1 MCEVGNLI
9 DLTCWDGEKKDEE
22 AHDEL
27 EPKTDATSSFKGPY
41 DPFDCVEKE
50 ACIKAINLETQAAK
64 PAEATTNELDPDLN
78 NESPP
83 VGMQAEVD
91 GAVGG
96 LLTRQ
101 RSLNSSNNSFQKH
114 LLKLKAAI
122 GVSTPQNGRKS
133 QFEKRIL
140 SDDLQMLSAESP
152 LKLIDDDQDDTLSRA
167 KFEADLKLMR
177 ISSFDSDA
185 TTVAAKTET
194 HPQIE
199 KSPSVGKLLQD
210 LKNLVNDK
218 LDEHLKKEFNVIID
232 SLSAAIGSA
241 CELKGQ
247 QDNAKTPTKSLPHVY
262 TRQGTFDLDLDIQTQ
277 ERRTKSLDIVECGA
291 KMQELPDV
299 MTSSSATYDCEPEE
313 REPVIESHSFEKPKD
328 PYMREVVDATL
339 ALQINELLER
349 HNLTQS
355 TKGDLNELST
365 STAVHN
371 ETVNNQRPTVILVV
385 NNPLTGSLSSI
396 GSQLPSSCMAYSS
409 HGPSES
415 KINQISAQTDSSSG
429 STRRRSSSLSIH
441 DKFQHMPDISVINQ
455 GQQHHQKMENSQNI
469 APKESQLKT
478 PLTSDKSQ
486 AMAGFRQRRNSF
498 SNLSAS
504 TANGSKAAVPG
515 PRSALQVSNNQA
527 KRHIFGPRTSMA
539 AQSTISKSTGPM
551 KAVIP
556 VKRVAPTLKT
566 PNVSSMDTFD
576 ESSYQN
582 PMMTPHPRTA
592 QKVFCTSTPIPQM
605 RQSGQQQRR
614 NSLRPSVASSN
625 SNSSMY
631 STPQVRRASFS
642 RKTGGGSG

>member
-9 DLTCWDGEKKDEE
+9 DLTGWDEEKKDEE

-27 EPKTDATSSFKGPY
+27 EPNTDGTSSFKGPY

-50 ACIKAINLETQAAK
+50 ACIKAINLETQQKAK
-64 PAEATTNELDPDLN
+64 PVEATTKDLDPDLN

-83 VGMQAEVD
+83 IGMQAEVD

-101 RSLNSSNNSFQKH
+101 RSINSSNNSFQKH

-140 SDDLQMLSAESP
+140 GDELQMLSAESP

-177 ISSFDSDA
+177 ISSFDTDPS
-185 TTVAAKTET
+185 TVAAKTET
-194 HPQIE
+194 HPQI
-199 KSPSVGKLLQD
+199 KTSASVGKLLQD

-218 LDEHLKKEFNVIID
+218 LDKHLRQEFNVIID
-232 SLSAAIGSA
+232 SLSAAIGNA
-241 CELKGQ
+241 CDLIGQ
-247 QDNAKTPTKSLPHVY
+247 QDNAEAPTKGLPHVY
-262 TRQGTFDLDLDIQTQ
+262 TRQGTFDLDLDLQTQ

-328 PYMREVVDATL
+328 PYMREVVDASL

-349 HNLTQS
+349 HNLTQT
-355 TKGDLNELST
+355 TKCDLNELSL

-371 ETVNNQRPTVILVV
+371 EAVNTQRPTVILVV
-385 NNPLTGSLSSI
+385 NNALTGSLSSI
-396 GSQLPSSCMAYSS
+396 GSQLPSSCMVYPS
-409 HGPSES
+409 HGQSES
-415 KINQISAQTDSSSG
+415 KINEISAQTDSSSG
-429 STRRRSSSLSIH
+429 SMRRRSSSLSIH
-441 DKFQHMPDISVINQ
+441 DKSKHLSDISMINQ
-455 GQQHHQKMENSQNI
+455 RQQQQQVYQQHQKMENSQNI
-469 APKESQLKT
+469 APKEIQLKT
-478 PLTSDKSQ
+478 PITSGKSQ

-498 SNLSAS
+498 STSSAA

-515 PRSALQVSNNQA
+515 PRSALQASNNQA

-539 AQSTISKSTGPM
+539 TESTISKSTGPM

-566 PNVSSMDTFD
+566 PNMSSLDTFD

-582 PMMTPHPRTA
+582 PMMTPHPRAA
-592 QKVFCTSTPIPQM
+592 QKYFVPAHRYRKCV
-605 RQSGQQQRR
+605 
-614 NSLRPSVASSN
+614 NLASN
-625 SNSSMY
+625 S
-631 STPQVRRASFS
+631 AEIL
-642 RKTGGGSG
+642 

>member
-9 DLTCWDGEKKDEE
+9 DLTGWDGEKKDEE

-50 ACIKAINLETQAAK
+50 ACIKAINLKSQQEAK
-64 PAEATTNELDPDLN
+64 PVEVTTKDFDPDLN

-83 VGMQAEVD
+83 IGMHAELD

-96 LLTRQ
+96 LLDRQ
-101 RSLNSSNNSFQKH
+101 RSLNSNNSFQKH

-133 QFEKRIL
+133 QFGKTIL
-140 SDDLQMLSAESP
+140 SDEIQMLSAESP
-152 LKLIDDDQDDTLSRA
+152 LKLIDDDQDDS
-167 KFEADLKLMR
+167 
-177 ISSFDSDA
+177 
-185 TTVAAKTET
+185 
-194 HPQIE
+194 
-199 KSPSVGKLLQD
+199 
-210 LKNLVNDK
+210 
-218 LDEHLKKEFNVIID
+218 EFNVIID

-277 ERRTKSLDIVECGA
+277 EHRTKSLDIVECGA

-313 REPVIESHSFEKPKD
+313 REPVIKSHSFEKPKD

-396 GSQLPSSCMAYSS
+396 GSQLPSSY
-409 HGPSES
+409 
-415 KINQISAQTDSSSG
+415 SSSG

-527 KRHIFGPRTSMA
+527 KRHIFGPRTSMT

-631 STPQVRRASFS
+631 STTQVRRASFS